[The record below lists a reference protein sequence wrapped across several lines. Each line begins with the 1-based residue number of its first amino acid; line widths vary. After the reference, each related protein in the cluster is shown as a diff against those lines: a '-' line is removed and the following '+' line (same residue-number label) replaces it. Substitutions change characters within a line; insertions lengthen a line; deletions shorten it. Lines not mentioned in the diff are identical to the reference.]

1 VYHSLGQT
9 WPVSGALLSSVQSS
23 WKLCTIK
30 RSNRPATCVE
40 DRAQTAICEFDVV
53 RDSHDAR
60 ATGRDC
66 AIFQNLPFAAS
77 IKLGATCGIG
87 DIEIDRLNVASRDK
101 CMAVD
106 SRRDRKMRV

>member
-1 VYHSLGQT
+1 
-9 WPVSGALLSSVQSS
+9 
-23 WKLCTIK
+23 
-30 RSNRPATCVE
+30 
-40 DRAQTAICEFDVV
+40 
-53 RDSHDAR
+53 
-60 ATGRDC
+60 
-66 AIFQNLPFAAS
+66 LPFAAS